1 VSALG
6 LEPRTN
12 GLKGHCSSIELRA
25 RKGACKAEVILSR
38 AISLVNVIELGLAA
52 SVKYLEA

>member
-1 VSALG
+1 MSVLG

-12 GLKGHCSSIELRA
+12 GLKGHCSSIELHAHQGTR
-25 RKGACKAEVILSR
+25 KAEVILSR